1 MARSLRSADRT
12 ANSLA
17 AGIAPAAASTP
28 RGGRSRPVQAGTRRA
43 RAAQPPRAPRSS
55 TPLGAGAGGPG
66 HQPERPASPTHIPG
80 NKARVAEG
88 RIADAIKD
96 HDHPHRADH
105 RTCWAGCRWATS
117 PSSKA
122 STTAGTR
129 PAELTPPAPP
139 PGEAGPGCA
148 GIVACGSPACG
159 QGFPPAGTVL
169 AVSPRS
175 CAGPGGI
182 CTRAHLLSAPKR
194 KQHGTPPL
202 PDHRVRH
209 AG

>member
-96 HDHPHRADH
+96 HDHPHRAGH

-182 CTRAHLLSAPKR
+182 CPRALAISPKR

-202 PDHRVRH
+202 PDHRVWH